1 MRHSSKCKAFVSLVT
16 AIGGGLVSANASEL
30 EALPVSDNPTTKEVS
45 IGVLVYAA
53 ARSSLQGNVTFTE
66 GNRTLG
72 VAEVKFGCNDPHP
85 GDQVCEAHLQ
95 VPGFALG
102 RHTITAFYSGQND
115 YGGYNT
121 PATLTFTVY
130 VSELPWL
137 PAVLKPL
144 TD

>member
-1 MRHSSKCKAFVSLVT
+1 VAV
-16 AIGGGLVSANASEL
+16 IGGALTSANATEL
-30 EALPVSDNPTTKEVS
+30 TALPVSDNPTTKAVT
-45 IGVLVYAA
+45 IGVLVHGT
-53 ARSSLQGNVTFTE
+53 ARSSILGNVTFTE

-72 VAEVKFGCNDPHP
+72 VATPGCVDA
-85 GDQVCEAHLQ
+85 GRTSDQVCEVLVT

-102 RHTITAFYSGQND
+102 RHTITAYYSGQDD
-115 YGGYNT
+115 YGGYNP

-137 PAVLKPL
+137 TAALKPL